1 MESVNNLILDYCL
14 TNKVAISFANEDQL
28 HRISLLFNKKK
39 EPVFLWKYGGWVSYT
54 KIDRSGYTINGQ
66 IGPYPFSQDFIH
78 LSAEEFFTLALPN
91 KSILES
97 IK

>member
-1 MESVNNLILDYCL
+1 MENNLIYDYCL
-14 TNKVAISFANEDQL
+14 TNKVAISFANEDQF

-39 EPVFLWKYGGWVSYT
+39 EPVFLWKNGGWVSYT
-54 KIDRSGYTINGQ
+54 EIKRAGHTTTGQ

-78 LSAEEFFTLALPN
+78 LSAEEFFTLALPC